1 MKKLGSPT
9 TVVRTHSLPS
19 ALGLSEWEKAELV
32 RFELTPEA
40 EVTTFRADTL
50 ALYRSL
56 MLKFASSCAPIGE
69 TPARIALHA
78 HSA

>member
-1 MKKLGSPT
+1 MKKLASSMV
-9 TVVRTHSLPS
+9 VVRTRSLPS

-50 ALYRSL
+50 ALYRGL
-56 MLKFASSCAPIGE
+56 MLKFASGCAPLRGADTR
-69 TPARIALHA
+69 TPLCA